1 MITIKFFT
9 LLRLHLK
16 LHQVDLDWCSG
27 TVMDLLHR
35 TQARVGTPFLAK
47 LIDGNGDLKRGTI
60 ILVNGANIV
69 HIDGLATAVQDGD
82 EVSLFP
88 PGGGG

>member
-1 MITIKFFT
+1 
-9 LLRLHLK
+9 
-16 LHQVDLDWCSG
+16 
-27 TVMDLLHR
+27 MDVLHR
-35 TQARVGTPFLAK
+35 TQAQVGTPFLTK
-47 LIDGNGDLKRGTI
+47 LLDDDGALKRGTI

-69 HIDGLATAVQDGD
+69 HIDGLATTVQDGD

>member
-1 MITIKFFT
+1 MIVVRFYT

-16 LHQVDLDWCSG
+16 LHQAELDWRSG
-27 TVMDLLHR
+27 TVMDVLHR
-35 TQARVGTPFLAK
+35 TQAQVGTPFLTK
-47 LIDGNGDLKRGTI
+47 LLDDDGALKRGTI

-82 EVSLFP
+82 EVALFP